1 MVKKSE
7 RIFISY
13 KRVDTKRVDAL
24 RKSIEQ
30 ATGETCWIDRD
41 GIESDAQFVEVIM
54 DAIDQCEIFLFMR
67 SKAHNNITNHSTDWT
82 IREVNYALGEK
93 KRIVFINLDNAPL
106 PRWFKFMFPQ
116 QQEIDASDTLSLE
129 HFYADL
135 CSWLKVEVRKETVL
149 KGKKAEGEDILNIL
163 NSILV
168 YKEKNERKREE
179 NLRKIGEQH
188 TQTIKL
194 SSAKK
199 YIQTFNGHTD
209 TVSSVEFSPD
219 GSRIV
224 SASWDNTVRIWDTE
238 TANNIKILKGK
249 LSVDSASF
257 IDSKKIVFA
266 SSDNAIRIWDIEF
279 GECIGKITGHT
290 STVNSFSLSPYGS
303 YVVTASDDHTIRVWN
318 VLHDFSTGKIQTLI
332 AHKTLY
338 GHNNRI
344 NSAVFCHYANKRIA
358 SASDDHTIR
367 IWDIETGKCIQTLY
381 GTSRFNSV
389 AFSYDG
395 MKIVAASGNNIEIW
409 HARMYKRIK
418 TLVGHTDFVNSVA
431 FNPNGSRI
439 VTASDDKTIRIWN
452 ALTGECLQILK
463 GHSSPTHSAGFS
475 PDGKKIVYA
484 YENTVRIWDISGF

>member
-1 MVKKSE
+1 MEKKNE

-24 RKSIEQ
+24 RKAIEH

-168 YKEKNERKREE
+168 FKEKNERKKEE
-179 NLRKIGEQH
+179 NLRKIGERQH

-209 TVSSVEFSPD
+209 TVRSVEFSPD

-224 SASWDNTVRIWDTE
+224 STSWDNTVRIWDTE

-249 LSVDSASF
+249 FSVNSASF
-257 IDSKKIVFA
+257 CSFDGKKIVFA
-266 SSDNAIRIWDIEF
+266 SSDNAIRIWDTEI
-279 GECIGKITGHT
+279 GKCIGKITGHT
-290 STVNSFSLSPYGS
+290 DSV
-303 YVVTASDDHTIRVWN
+303 
-318 VLHDFSTGKIQTLI
+318 
-332 AHKTLY
+332 
-338 GHNNRI
+338 
-344 NSAVFCHYANKRIA
+344 
-358 SASDDHTIR
+358 
-367 IWDIETGKCIQTLY
+367 
-381 GTSRFNSV
+381 NSV
-389 AFSYDG
+389 AFS
-395 MKIVAASGNNIEIW
+395 
-409 HARMYKRIK
+409 
-418 TLVGHTDFVNSVA
+418 
-431 FNPNGSRI
+431 PNGSQI
-439 VTASDDKTIRIWN
+439 VSASDDKTIRIWN
-452 ALTGECLQILK
+452 ALTGECIQILK
-463 GHSSPTHSAGFS
+463 GHSSYTHSAGFS

-484 YENTVRIWDISGF
+484 SEKTVRTWDISGF